1 MKILRPIRATKL
13 EILQFIGGKRI
24 IFIFDL
30 VETFGYTYLSAFNR
44 LRLLRAQGL
53 AISDGR
59 GHWVLTDEGMRR
71 LKWLRQK
78 KQAV

>member
-1 MKILRPIRATKL
+1 MQGWRPRRATKL
-13 EILQFIGGKRI
+13 EILQFIEGKRI

-30 VETFGYTYLSAFNR
+30 VERFGYTYYSAVNR

-53 AISDGR
+53 ATSDGR
-59 GHWVLTDEGMRR
+59 GRWVLTDEGMRR

-78 KQAV
+78 KQFL

>member
-1 MKILRPIRATKL
+1 M
-13 EILQFIGGKRI
+13 EGKRI

-30 VETFGYTYLSAFNR
+30 VERFGYSYYSAVNR

-71 LKWLRQK
+71 LKWLKRK
-78 KQAV
+78 KQSV

>member
-1 MKILRPIRATKL
+1 MKRRRPRRATKL
-13 EILQFIGGKRI
+13 EILQFIEGKRI

-30 VETFGYTYLSAFNR
+30 VERFGYTYLSAVNR

-53 AISDGR
+53 TTSDGR

-71 LKWLRQK
+71 LKWEK
-78 KQAV
+78 K